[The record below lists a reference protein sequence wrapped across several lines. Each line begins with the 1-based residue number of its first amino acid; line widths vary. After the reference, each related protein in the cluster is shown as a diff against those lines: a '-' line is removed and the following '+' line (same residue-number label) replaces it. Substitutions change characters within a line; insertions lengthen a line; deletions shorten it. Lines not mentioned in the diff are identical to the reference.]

1 MHHLGLSEIINV
13 RCLAHCLA
21 HRNHS
26 INVSKF
32 ISVPSAQITIYQVS
46 WFKANILPHSLS
58 LILYMESQP
67 NNSGLALA
75 VV

>member
-1 MHHLGLSEIINV
+1 MGLSEIIYV
-13 RCLAHCLA
+13 RLLAHCLA
-21 HRNHS
+21 HRKHF

-32 ISVPSAQITIYQVS
+32 ISVPSTQITIYQVS
-46 WFKANILPHSLS
+46 WFKASILPHSVS
-58 LILYMESQP
+58 LILFMESQP